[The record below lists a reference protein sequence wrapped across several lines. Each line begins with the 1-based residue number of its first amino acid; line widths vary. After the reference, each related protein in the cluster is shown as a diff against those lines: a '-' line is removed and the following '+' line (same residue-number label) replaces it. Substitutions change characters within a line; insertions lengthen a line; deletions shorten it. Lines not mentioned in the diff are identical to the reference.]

1 MGAFLAD
8 YDIQRTLC
16 RGVGSVISERR
27 KRRDPDHPIPSHCR
41 WRLYLWHCVRDGA
54 RAFREY
60 LGVGPAP
67 LALHGGIITLSPF
80 DVLSIFLFVHLAV
93 KMEIRNSDRSSS
105 KSELLAVTTVA
116 PRLRAVSPIKNLY
129 IRRRKRSVTMRDS

>member
-1 MGAFLAD
+1 
-8 YDIQRTLC
+8 
-16 RGVGSVISERR
+16 
-27 KRRDPDHPIPSHCR
+27 
-41 WRLYLWHCVRDGA
+41 
-54 RAFREY
+54 
-60 LGVGPAP
+60 
-67 LALHGGIITLSPF
+67 LALRGGIITLSPF

-116 PRLRAVSPIKNLY
+116 PWLRAVSAIKNLY